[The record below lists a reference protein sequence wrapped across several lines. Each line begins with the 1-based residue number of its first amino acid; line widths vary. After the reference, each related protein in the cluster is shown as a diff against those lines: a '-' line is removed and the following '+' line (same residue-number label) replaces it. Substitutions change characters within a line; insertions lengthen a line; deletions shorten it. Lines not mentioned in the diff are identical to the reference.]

1 LSAKFVVTDTRLVIA
16 DHADNKAVCIAL
28 SVAAQSFARIL
39 GAQGYLSRTVE
50 IFEGDDTKPPVFDA
64 AIQSHECARQG
75 LSGFLDTVLHLARE
89 FPGEI
94 EVSDNRHLPVAVHR
108 PPQPGSE
115 EENATTESFAAMI
128 PRPGGLR
135 DTNGCQLRTEA

>member
-1 LSAKFVVTDTRLVIA
+1 MVVTDSRLVIA
-16 DHADNKAVCIAL
+16 DHAENKAVCIAL
-28 SVAAQSFARIL
+28 SVAAQAFARIL

-50 IFEGDDTKPPVFDA
+50 IFQGDETNPPVFDA
-64 AIQSHECARQG
+64 AILGHECARQG
-75 LSGFLDTVLHLARE
+75 VAGFLDTVMRLARE

-108 PPQPGSE
+108 PPQMEPPE
-115 EENATTESFAAMI
+115 DEATVESFAAMV

-135 DTNGCQLRTEA
+135 DTNGRQLRTEV

>member
-16 DHADNKAVCIAL
+16 DHADNTAVCIAL
-28 SVAAQSFARIL
+28 SVAAQTFARIL

-64 AIQSHECARQG
+64 AILSHECARQG

-108 PPQPGSE
+108 PPQPGSA